1 MATQQSVEPDAL
13 RRALAHFTAS
23 PDWLVDVSEAITE
36 AIHAELPAL
45 NADPDLRASTYAST
59 ESVLRLLADMIA
71 SGRPP
76 AEAEPPSAAIDYARE
91 LVRHGLPID
100 TLLRAYHVGQAIFF
114 DRWATTLRTQIEDPR
129 ALAGAIE
136 EGAAWTF
143 EYLRTL
149 TPDLIQRYAAERE
162 RWVRSA
168 AALRNETIR
177 ALVDGERSDVAT
189 ASRRLRYEL
198 ERAHLAFVVWSDEPD
213 ESDLGALESQAAKI
227 AGELGSASPLLVPLG
242 GQVVAAWIGSRGELP
257 APPTAFPD
265 GASAAAFGRPGSGV
279 DGFCRSH
286 REALSARRVAQL
298 ARRRP
303 GTVTAFTD
311 VALTALASV
320 DERAAREFVAAELGP
335 LAADE
340 EDVRRL
346 AATLRAY
353 LEERS
358 SPRRTAQRLGV
369 HENTIKNRV
378 RAIEE
383 LRGRPADER
392 IAETLVALRLA
403 RTIPRD

>member
-1 MATQQSVEPDAL
+1 MATRQSVEPDGL
-13 RRALAHFTAS
+13 RRALATFTAS
-23 PDWLVDVSEAITE
+23 TDWLADVSEAITE
-36 AIHAELPAL
+36 AIHAELPEL
-45 NADPDLRASTYAST
+45 DADADLRASTYAST

-71 SGRPP
+71 SGHPP
-76 AEAEPPSAAIDYARE
+76 AEAEPPAAAIDYARE

-100 TLLRAYHVGQAIFF
+100 TLLRAYHVGQATFF
-114 DRWATTLRTQIEDPR
+114 ERWAATLRSQIEDPLALAR
-129 ALAGAIE
+129 ALE
-136 EGAAWTF
+136 EGGAWTF

-149 TPDLIQRYAAERE
+149 TPDLIGRYAAERE

-168 AALRNETIR
+168 AALRTETIR
-177 ALVDGERSDVAT
+177 ALVDGDRSDVAT

-198 ERAHLAFVVWSDEPD
+198 ERAHLAFVVGDDEPD
-213 ESDLGALESQAAKI
+213 ESDLGALESHAAKL

-242 GQVVAAWIGSRGELP
+242 GHVVAAWIGSRGALP
-257 APPTAFPD
+257 APPATLLD
-265 GASAAAFGRPGSGV
+265 GASAAFGRPGSGV

-298 ARRRP
+298 ALRRH
-303 GTVTAFTD
+303 GAVTSFSD
-311 VALTALASV
+311 VALTALASA

-346 AATLRAY
+346 AETLRAY

-392 IAETLVALRLA
+392 IAETLVALRLTA
-403 RTIPRD
+403 TLPPD

>member
-1 MATQQSVEPDAL
+1 MATRQSVEPDAL

-23 PDWLVDVSEAITE
+23 PDWLADVSEAITE
-36 AIHAELPAL
+36 AIHAELPEL
-45 NADPDLRASTYAST
+45 NADADLRASTYAST
-59 ESVLRLLADMIA
+59 ESVIRLLDELIA

-76 AEAEPPSAAIDYARE
+76 AEAEPPAAAIDYARE
-91 LVRHGLPID
+91 LVRHGLPIH
-100 TLLRAYHVGQAIFF
+100 TLLRAYHVGQATFF
-114 DRWATTLRTQIEDPR
+114 DRWAATLRDQIEDPL
-129 ALAGAIE
+129 ALALAIE
-136 EGAAWTF
+136 QGAAWTF
-143 EYLRTL
+143 EYLRRL
-149 TPDLIQRYAAERE
+149 TPDLIQRYADERE

-168 AALRNETIR
+168 AALRNETVR
-177 ALVDGERSDVAT
+177 ALVDGDRTDVAT

-198 ERAHLAFVVWSDEPD
+198 ERAHLAFVVWHDEPD

-227 AGELGSASPLLVPLG
+227 AGELGSASPLLVPLSG
-242 GQVVAAWIGSRGELP
+242 HVVAAWIGSRGGLP
-257 APPTAFPD
+257 APPATLPG
-265 GASAAAFGRPGSGV
+265 GASAAFGRPGSGV

-303 GTVTAFTD
+303 GAVTAFTD
-311 VALTALASV
+311 DALAALASI

-335 LAADE
+335 LAGGD

-346 AATLRAY
+346 AATLRAN

-403 RTIPRD
+403 ATLPRD

>member
-1 MATQQSVEPDAL
+1 MATPQSVEPDAL
-13 RRALAHFTAS
+13 RRALARFTAS
-23 PDWLVDVSEAITE
+23 PDWLVEVSEAITE
-36 AIHAELPAL
+36 AIHAELPEL
-45 NADPDLRASTYAST
+45 NADADLRASTYAST
-59 ESVLRLLADMIA
+59 ESVLRLLAEMIA
-71 SGRPP
+71 AGRPA
-76 AEAEPPSAAIDYARE
+76 AEAEPPAAAIDYARE

-114 DRWATTLRTQIEDPR
+114 DRWAATLRSQIEEPL
-129 ALAGAIE
+129 ALASAIQDGAS
-136 EGAAWTF
+136 WTF
-143 EYLRTL
+143 EYLRAL
-149 TPDLIQRYAAERE
+149 TPDLIQRYADERE

-168 AALRNETIR
+168 AALRSETVR
-177 ALVDGERSDVAT
+177 ALIDGERSDVAT

-198 ERAHLAFVVWSDEPD
+198 DRTHLAFVVWNDEPD
-213 ESDLGALESQAAKI
+213 ESDLGALELQAAKL
-227 AGELGSASPLLVPLG
+227 AGELGGASPLLVPLSG
-242 GQVVAAWIGSRGELP
+242 HVVAAWIGARGELP
-257 APPTAFPD
+257 APPATLPD
-265 GASAAAFGRPGSGV
+265 GASAAFGRPGSGV

-298 ARRRP
+298 AQRRP
-303 GTVTAFTD
+303 GAVTSFAD

-340 EDVRRL
+340 DDVRRL
-346 AATLRAY
+346 AETLRAY
-353 LEERS
+353 LEQRS

-378 RAIEE
+378 RAIEA

-403 RTIPRD
+403 RTVPPD

>member
-1 MATQQSVEPDAL
+1 MATRQSVEPDAL
-13 RRALAHFTAS
+13 RRALANFTAS
-23 PDWLVDVSEAITE
+23 PDWLADVSEAITE
-36 AIHAELPAL
+36 AIHTELPAL
-45 NADPDLRASTYAST
+45 NADPDLRASTHAST
-59 ESVLRLLADMIA
+59 ESVLRLLDEMIA

-76 AEAEPPSAAIDYARE
+76 AEAEPPAAAIDYARE

-114 DRWATTLRTQIEDPR
+114 DRWAATLRSQIDDPLE
-129 ALAGAIE
+129 LARAIE
-136 EGAAWTF
+136 EGAVWTF

-168 AALRNETIR
+168 AALRNDTVR
-177 ALVDGERSDVAT
+177 ALVDGDHSDVAT

-198 ERAHLAFVVWSDEPD
+198 ERAHLAFVVWNDEPD

-227 AGELGSASPLLVPLG
+227 AGELGAASPLLVPLG
-242 GQVVAAWIGSRGELP
+242 GRVVAAWIGSRGELP
-257 APPTAFPD
+257 APPTLLD
-265 GASAAAFGRPGSGV
+265 GASAAFGRPGSGV

-303 GTVTAFTD
+303 GTVTSFAA
-311 VALTALASV
+311 VALTALASA

-346 AATLRAY
+346 AETLRAY

-378 RAIEE
+378 RAIEA

>member
-1 MATQQSVEPDAL
+1 MATPQSLGPDAL

-36 AIHAELPAL
+36 AIHAELPEL
-45 NADPDLRASTYAST
+45 DADPDLRASTYAST
-59 ESVLRLLADMIA
+59 ESVLRLLAELIA

-76 AEAEPPSAAIDYARE
+76 AEAEPPEPAIAYARE

-100 TLLRAYHVGQAIFF
+100 TLLRAYHVGQATFF
-114 DRWATTLRTQIEDPR
+114 DRWAATLRNQIEDPLALAR
-129 ALAGAIE
+129 ALE
-136 EGAAWTF
+136 EGGAWTF
-143 EYLRTL
+143 EYLRAL
-149 TPDLIQRYAAERE
+149 TPDLIRRYAAERE

-177 ALVDGERSDVAT
+177 ALVDGERADIAT

-198 ERAHLAFVVWSDEPD
+198 ERAHLAFVVWNDEPD
-213 ESDLGALESQAAKI
+213 ESDLGALELQAAKI

-257 APPTAFPD
+257 APPAALLD
-265 GASAAAFGRPGSGV
+265 GASAAFGRPGSGV

-303 GTVTAFTD
+303 GTVTAFDD

-335 LAADE
+335 LAADD

-378 RAIEE
+378 RAIEV

-403 RTIPRD
+403 RTIPPD

>member
-1 MATQQSVEPDAL
+1 MATRQSVEPDAL

-23 PDWLVDVSEAITE
+23 PEWLADVSEAITE
-36 AIHAELPAL
+36 AIHAELPEL
-45 NADPDLRASTYAST
+45 NADADLRASTYAST
-59 ESVLRLLADMIA
+59 ESVLRLLAEMIA
-71 SGRPP
+71 SGRPA
-76 AEAEPPSAAIDYARE
+76 AEAEPPAAAIDYARD

-100 TLLRAYHVGQAIFF
+100 TLLRAYHVGQATFF
-114 DRWATTLRTQIEDPR
+114 DRWVATLRDQIEDPL

-136 EGAAWTF
+136 QGGAWTF
-143 EYLRTL
+143 DYLRTL
-149 TPDLIQRYAAERE
+149 TPDLIRRYAAERE

-168 AALRNETIR
+168 AALRIETIR
-177 ALVDGERSDVAT
+177 ALVDGEPGDVAT

-198 ERAHLAFVVWSDEPD
+198 ERAHLAFVVWNDEPD
-213 ESDLGALESQAAKI
+213 ESDLGALELQAAKI
-227 AGELGSASPLLVPLG
+227 AGALGSASPLLVPLG
-242 GQVVAAWIGSRGELP
+242 GHVIAAWIGSRGELP
-257 APPTAFPD
+257 APPAALPD
-265 GASAAAFGRPGSGV
+265 GASAAFGRPGSGV

-286 REALSARRVAQL
+286 RQALSARRVAQL

-303 GTVTAFTD
+303 GTVTSFAD

-320 DERAAREFVAAELGP
+320 DERAAREFVAAELGA

-403 RTIPRD
+403 RTIPPD

>member
-1 MATQQSVEPDAL
+1 MAMPQPVESDAL

-23 PDWLVDVSEAITE
+23 PDWLVDVSEAITVE
-36 AIHAELPAL
+36 IHAELPELDVDA
-45 NADPDLRASTYAST
+45 DLRASTYAST
-59 ESVLRLLADMIA
+59 ESVLRLLAELIA

-76 AEAEPPSAAIDYARE
+76 AEAEPPAAAIEYARE

-100 TLLRAYHVGQAIFF
+100 TLLRAYHVGQATFF
-114 DRWATTLRTQIEDPR
+114 DRWVATLRNQIEDPL
-129 ALAGAIE
+129 ALARAIE
-136 EGAAWTF
+136 EGATWTF

-149 TPDLIQRYAAERE
+149 TPDLIRRYAAERE

-177 ALVDGERSDVAT
+177 ALVDGEPADVAT

-198 ERAHLAFVVWSDEPD
+198 ERAHLAFVVWNDEPD
-213 ESDLGALESQAAKI
+213 ESDLGALELQAAKI

-242 GQVVAAWIGSRGELP
+242 GRVVAAWIGSRGELP
-257 APPTAFPD
+257 APPTTLPD
-265 GASAAAFGRPGSGV
+265 WASAAFGRPGSGV

-311 VALTALASV
+311 VALTALASA

-335 LAADE
+335 LAGDE

-403 RTIPRD
+403 RTISRN

>member
-1 MATQQSVEPDAL
+1 MATPQSVEPDAL
-13 RRALAHFTAS
+13 RRALARFTAS
-23 PDWLVDVSEAITE
+23 PDWLVEVSEAITE
-36 AIHAELPAL
+36 AIHAELPEL
-45 NADPDLRASTYAST
+45 NADADLRASTYAST
-59 ESVLRLLADMIA
+59 ESVLRLLAELIA
-71 SGRPP
+71 SGRPA
-76 AEAEPPSAAIDYARE
+76 AEAEPPAAAIDYARD

-100 TLLRAYHVGQAIFF
+100 TLLRAYHVGQATFF
-114 DRWATTLRTQIEDPR
+114 DAWVATLRTQIEDPL
-129 ALAGAIE
+129 ALARAIE
-136 EGAAWTF
+136 QGAAWTF

-149 TPDLIQRYAAERE
+149 TPDLIRRYAAERE

-177 ALVDGERSDVAT
+177 SLVDGERTDVAT

-198 ERAHLAFVVWSDEPD
+198 ERSHLAFVIWNDEPD
-213 ESDLGALESQAAKI
+213 ESDLGALESQAAKL
-227 AGELGSASPLLVPLG
+227 AAELGGASPLLVPLG
-242 GQVVAAWIGSRGELP
+242 GHVVAAWIGSRGKLP
-257 APPTAFPD
+257 APPATLLE
-265 GASAAAFGRPGSGV
+265 GASAAFGRPGSGV

-303 GTVTAFTD
+303 GTVTAYSD

-320 DERAAREFVAAELGP
+320 DQRAARDFVQAELGP
-335 LAADE
+335 LAADQ

-369 HENTIKNRV
+369 HENTITTRD

-403 RTIPRD
+403 RTILPD

>member
-1 MATQQSVEPDAL
+1 MATQQSIEPDAL
-13 RRALAHFTAS
+13 RSALARFTAC
-23 PDWLVDVSEAITE
+23 PDWLADLSEAITE
-36 AIHAELPAL
+36 AIHAELPEL
-45 NADPDLRASTYAST
+45 DVDVDLRASTYAST
-59 ESVLRLLADMIA
+59 ESVLRLLAELIA

-76 AEAEPPSAAIDYARE
+76 AEAEPPAAAIDYARE

-100 TLLRAYHVGQAIFF
+100 TLLRAYHVGQATFF
-114 DRWATTLRTQIEDPR
+114 ERWAATLRNQIEDPL
-129 ALAGAIE
+129 ALARAIE
-136 EGAAWTF
+136 DGAAWTF

-149 TPDLIQRYAAERE
+149 TPDLIHRYAAERE

-168 AALRNETIR
+168 AALRSETIR
-177 ALVDGERSDVAT
+177 ALVDGEPGDVAT

-198 ERAHLAFVVWSDEPD
+198 ERAHLAFVVWNDVPD
-213 ESDLGALESQAAKI
+213 ESDLGALELQAAKL
-227 AGELGSASPLLVPLG
+227 AGELGSASPLLVPLSG
-242 GQVVAAWIGSRGELP
+242 HVVAAWIGSHGGLP
-257 APPTAFPD
+257 APPATLPD
-265 GASAAAFGRPGSGV
+265 GASAAFGRPGSGV

-298 ARRRP
+298 TRRRP
-303 GTVTAFTD
+303 GTVTSFAD

-320 DERAAREFVAAELGP
+320 DERAAREFVADELGP
-335 LAADE
+335 LAADD
-340 EDVRRL
+340 EDARRL

>member
-1 MATQQSVEPDAL
+1 MATRQSVEPDAL
-13 RRALAHFTAS
+13 RRALATFTAS
-23 PDWLVDVSEAITE
+23 PDWLADVSEAITE
-36 AIHAELPAL
+36 AIHAELPEL
-45 NADPDLRASTYAST
+45 DADADLRASTYAST

-76 AEAEPPSAAIDYARE
+76 AEAEPPGAAIDYARE

-100 TLLRAYHVGQAIFF
+100 TLLRAYHVGQATFF
-114 DRWATTLRTQIEDPR
+114 ERWAATLRSQIEDPLALAR
-129 ALAGAIE
+129 ALE
-136 EGAAWTF
+136 EGGAWTF

-149 TPDLIQRYAAERE
+149 TPDLIRRYAAERE

-168 AALRNETIR
+168 AALRSETIR
-177 ALVDGERSDVAT
+177 ALVEGERGDVAA

-198 ERAHLAFVVWSDEPD
+198 ERAHLAFVVWDDEPD
-213 ESDLGALESQAAKI
+213 ESDLGALESQAAKL

-242 GQVVAAWIGSRGELP
+242 GHVVAAWIGSRGALP
-257 APPTAFPD
+257 APPATLPD
-265 GASAAAFGRPGSGV
+265 GASAAFGRPGSGV
-279 DGFCRSH
+279 DGFCRSQ
-286 REALSARRVAQL
+286 REALSARRVALL

-303 GTVTAFTD
+303 GTVTSFTD
-311 VALTALASV
+311 VALTALASA

-346 AATLRAY
+346 AETLRAY

-378 RAIEE
+378 RAIET

-403 RTIPRD
+403 RTLPRG